1 MTLRVR
7 RSNAAG
13 AGAELRKK
21 RKIVLDKNV
30 ELDDIVKT
38 DSSVRRILY
47 MIVQDANL
55 TGKKQSRQQRS
66 YGRTRD
72 KLLAAARSVL
82 TEKGLANATIDDITV
97 RADVGRGSFYYHF
110 ESKDEVIRHLMESVL
125 SELVEEIETKCEGKQ
140 DLKEM
145 LDGIISAHIS
155 FFSRRWEDFVLYYQG
170 RADLTL
176 DISYAG
182 LETPFLVYLKCIERL
197 VDSTISAPITNA
209 RLRRLACAI
218 AGFISGYYS
227 FASVASE
234 DDNVDESF
242 LSLRSAFVA
251 SLTRFIGEALPHENR
266 GNQ

>member
-1 MTLRVR
+1 
-7 RSNAAG
+7 
-13 AGAELRKK
+13 
-21 RKIVLDKNV
+21 
-30 ELDDIVKT
+30 
-38 DSSVRRILY
+38 
-47 MIVQDANL
+47 
-55 TGKKQSRQQRS
+55 
-66 YGRTRD
+66 
-72 KLLAAARSVL
+72 LAAARSVL
-82 TEKGLANATIDDITV
+82 TEKGLANATIDDIAV

-110 ESKDEVIRHLMESVL
+110 SSKDELIRYVMESL
-125 SELVEEIETKCEGKQ
+125 LNELVEEMEAKCEGKQ

-176 DISYAG
+176 DIPYAG

-197 VDSTISAPITNA
+197 VDNTSSAPISDA

-227 FASVASE
+227 FASVASG

-242 LSLRSAFVA
+242 MSLRSAFVA
-251 SLTRFIGEALPHENR
+251 SLTRFIGEALPDDK
-266 GNQ
+266 QAS